1 MDEDKAVPVTTVS
14 SEVEAEMICEL
25 LRVGGVD
32 CGYRV
37 TEETDSA
44 LEGYTADG
52 PHEILVH
59 EQDLAAARAL
69 LPVAE
74 S

>member
-1 MDEDKAVPVTTVS
+1 MDEDKAVPVTTVA
-14 SEVEAEMICEL
+14 SEVEAEMICGL
-25 LRVGGVD
+25 LRAGGVN
-32 CGYRV
+32 CGFRF

-59 EQDLAAARAL
+59 EDDLAAAHAL
-69 LPVAE
+69 LPAA
-74 S
+74 SG